1 MTTSWTIGGSA
12 KGPRVRRWTYP
23 EFERLGD
30 LGFFRHQRV
39 ELVAGRIIKMAP
51 QRDVHAAAV
60 GLAHLAISRALG
72 GGFWVR
78 MQLPLQIDRWSGPE
92 PDISVVVGGPRDYVG
107 TGHPKTALLVV
118 EVSDTTLRF
127 DRQRKAA
134 VYAKAGIADYW
145 IVNLVDRQVEVYRN
159 PVPDSGARLGFRYTE
174 QTNFNGS
181 ATIKISAVPNAIVA
195 VTDLMP

>member
-1 MTTSWTIGGSA
+1 MTTSSTIGTGSS
-12 KGPRVRRWTYP
+12 GPRFRRWTYQ

-39 ELVAGRIIKMAP
+39 ELVAGRIVRMAP

-60 GLAHLAISRALG
+60 GLAHSAVHRAFG
-72 GGFWVR
+72 NGFWVR

-92 PDISVVVGGPRDYVG
+92 PDVSVVPGGPRDYIG
-107 TGHPKTALLVV
+107 TGHPKTALLVI

-134 VYAKAGIADYW
+134 AYAKAGIADYW
-145 IVNLVDRQVEVYRN
+145 IVNLIDRQIEVYRT
-159 PVPDSGARLGFRYTE
+159 PVADQSARLGYRYADV
-174 QTNFNGS
+174 
-181 ATIKISAVPNAIVA
+181 ATFTSPAKINVVA
-195 VTDLMP
+195 APGAEVVVADLLP

>member
-1 MTTSWTIGGSA
+1 MTTSATIGIGTG
-12 KGPRVRRWTYP
+12 GPRFRRWTYQ

-30 LGFFRHQRV
+30 LGFFRDQRV
-39 ELVAGRIIKMAP
+39 ELIAGRIVRMAP

-60 GLAHLAISRALG
+60 GLAHLAVVRAFG
-72 GGFWVR
+72 EGFWVR

-107 TGHPKTALLVV
+107 TGHPKTALLII

-134 VYAKAGIADYW
+134 IYAKAGIADYW
-145 IVNLVDRQVEVYRN
+145 LVNLIDRQVEVYRN
-159 PVPDSGARLGFRYTE
+159 PMADKSARFGYRYAE
-174 QTNFNGS
+174 QKVFTAPAYVS
-181 ATIKISAVPNAIVA
+181 VMAVQHSQVA
-195 VTDLMP
+195 VADLLP

>member
-1 MTTSWTIGGSA
+1 
-12 KGPRVRRWTYP
+12 
-23 EFERLGD
+23 

-72 GGFWVR
+72 EGFWVR

-107 TGHPKTALLVV
+107 NGHPKTALLVI

-127 DRQRKAA
+127 DRRRKAA

-145 IVNLVDRQVEVYRN
+145 IVNLIDRQVEVYRN
-159 PVPDSGARLGFRYTE
+159 PLADPGDRLGHKYGE
-174 QTNFNGS
+174 QTNFSGS
-181 ATIKISAVPNAIVA
+181 AAIHILAAPDATIPVA
-195 VTDLMP
+195 DLMP